1 MKQGTIA
8 KSSCGVG
15 ATVCKE
21 KAPTAQALRF
31 RKAQPRQ
38 VCVMP
43 TEHQEMEDDVKLYI
57 LTSEVIS

>member
-1 MKQGTIA
+1 
-8 KSSCGVG
+8 VG

-21 KAPTAQALRF
+21 KAPTAQALWF
-31 RKAQPRQ
+31 WKAQPRQ